1 MSTYGR
7 LCILLMMVG
16 IFEDADVQ
24 LKFSDIT
31 SAWVH
36 EFGMMEQSESK
47 LVSGVLTLEPFVIVL
62 RILRHIIKLVL
73 VFSSTN

>member
-1 MSTYGR
+1 
-7 LCILLMMVG
+7 MMVG

-47 LVSGVLTLEPFVIVL
+47 LVSGVLTLEPIVIVL

>member
-1 MSTYGR
+1 
-7 LCILLMMVG
+7 MMVG
-16 IFEDADVQ
+16 IFEVADVQ

-47 LVSGVLTLEPFVIVL
+47 LVSGVLTLEPIVIVL
-62 RILRHIIKLVL
+62 RIVRHIIKLVL